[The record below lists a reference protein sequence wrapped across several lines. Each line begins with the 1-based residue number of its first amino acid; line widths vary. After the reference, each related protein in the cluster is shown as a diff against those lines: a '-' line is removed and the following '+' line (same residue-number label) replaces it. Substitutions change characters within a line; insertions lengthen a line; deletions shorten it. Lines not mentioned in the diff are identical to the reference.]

1 VAMKTRADYVA
12 SLDDGRKMYADGQ
25 LVPDLTEHVT
35 FRTTIERVG
44 DGYERYYRPGADASG
59 PYFEIPRSR
68 EELRHLM
75 HELLEWDMVTVTTS
89 QGLLAYLT
97 AAARI
102 RPALPEYADRIER
115 YFAYCRDN
123 DIRCVQAITDA
134 KGDRRVG
141 PSKQEDP
148 DVYTRIVERRPDGI
162 VIRGAKLHISS
173 AAVCHEMLVMPT
185 KMMKP
190 GEGDWAVACA
200 VPVNAPGVSIINT
213 NYAPRFNESDFPQS
227 SRFNTPEGFVV
238 FDDVFV
244 PNERVFLAGETEFS
258 AIFAHAL
265 GLWERLGGT
274 AHLAEF
280 GDTLVGLAQLV
291 AEANGTQTINHIKEK
306 IAEMVIYSTL
316 VRAGLEAAIAN
327 AEPSPEG
334 WYFPSELYTNAAKHY
349 GAAEYSMMVRHLHDI
364 GGGSIITAPS
374 SLDLASP
381 EVGDS
386 VRKYMRTME
395 GIDGEYRTRLF
406 HAIRDISADA
416 YGGWQLVTMLQS
428 GGGLY
433 AQRVVARKHYDM
445 DRAKQ
450 LALAAAGLK

>member
-1 VAMKTRADYVA
+1 MAMKTRADYVA

-25 LVPDLTEHVT
+25 LVSDLTAHVT

-44 DGYERYYRPGADASG
+44 DGYERYYRPGDDACG

-68 EELRHLM
+68 EELKHLM

-89 QGLLAYLT
+89 QGLMAYLT

-190 GEGDWAVACA
+190 GEEDWAVACA
-200 VPVNAPGVSIINT
+200 VPVNAPGVT
-213 NYAPRFNESDFPQS
+213 HHQHQLRAAVQR
-227 SRFNTPEGFVV
+227 
-238 FDDVFV
+238 
-244 PNERVFLAGETEFS
+244 
-258 AIFAHAL
+258 
-265 GLWERLGGT
+265 ERLP
-274 AHLAEF
+274 AEQP
-280 GDTLVGLAQLV
+280 VQHPRGLRRLRRR
-291 AEANGTQTINHIKEK
+291 
-306 IAEMVIYSTL
+306 
-316 VRAGLEAAIAN
+316 VRA
-327 AEPSPEG
+327 
-334 WYFPSELYTNAAKHY
+334 
-349 GAAEYSMMVRHLHDI
+349 
-364 GGGSIITAPS
+364 
-374 SLDLASP
+374 
-381 EVGDS
+381 
-386 VRKYMRTME
+386 
-395 GIDGEYRTRLF
+395 
-406 HAIRDISADA
+406 
-416 YGGWQLVTMLQS
+416 Q
-428 GGGLY
+428 
-433 AQRVVARKHYDM
+433 
-445 DRAKQ
+445 
-450 LALAAAGLK
+450 